1 MVAAIIGGL
10 IRAIASAVGGG
21 LVISDGDLNTIIG
34 ALTLAVTVA
43 WSAYSNY
50 KKTK

>member
-10 IRAIASAVGGG
+10 IRALASAVGGG
-21 LVISDGDLNTIIG
+21 LVISDTDLNAILG
-34 ALTLAVTVA
+34 ALTLVVTVL